1 VQTACYT
8 AQDARSLAGGN
19 RSKAQYTG
27 SAPLQPLW
35 RTIETVLT
43 KRPRFFYG
51 WTIVG
56 AALII
61 MAVGYALRN
70 TFSVFYPVLVEEFG
84 WERGNTA
91 LMFSINILVYGL
103 TAPVAGGLVDRF
115 NPRLVFSLG
124 ACIMG
129 GAVAL
134 CSLATQQWQFY
145 LLYGA
150 TAAIGLSM
158 TGVTPLSAIIAKWFV
173 RNRALAFGIFNMGFG
188 ISLLASPVA
197 QSLISGLGRQQA
209 YVVIGLA
216 AIAIVVPLAVF
227 VLRRSPAEKGT
238 VPDGI
243 PAATDSPVPSHG
255 SSTPVQTAWMRTEWT
270 LKRALRARQFWLL
283 LATDFCLMGLA
294 QQILIAHSVYFFRDM
309 GFAPQSAAT
318 AFSFFGIGCTIG
330 YLFAYLSDRIGR
342 EKVLVPGCLVAAVNA
357 ALLFL
362 IHDPSQ
368 LWLAFGCM
376 LVGGLGL
383 GAAITT
389 FFATVADLFQGKHY
403 GAIQGVMTLGFSL
416 GGAFSPWFA
425 GYLHDITGSYFAAIV
440 VVISALVIDAVLVS
454 LAAPRKLRP
463 VPRAITAAALGREGT
478 A

>member
-1 VQTACYT
+1 
-8 AQDARSLAGGN
+8 
-19 RSKAQYTG
+19 
-27 SAPLQPLW
+27 
-35 RTIETVLT
+35 
-43 KRPRFFYG
+43 
-51 WTIVG
+51 
-56 AALII
+56 

-70 TFSVFYPVLVEEFG
+70 TFSVFYPVLVEDFG

-103 TAPVAGGLVDRF
+103 AAPLAGGLVDRF
-115 NPRLVFSLG
+115 NPRVVFTVG

-197 QSLISGLGRQQA
+197 QSLISSLGRQQA
-209 YVVIGLA
+209 YVAIGLA
-216 AIAIVVPLAVF
+216 AIVIVVPLAVL
-227 VLRRSPAEKGT
+227 VLRRSPEEKGT
-238 VPDGI
+238 VPDGM
-243 PAATDSPVPSHG
+243 PAATESAVPSHG
-255 SSTPVQTAWMRTEWT
+255 SPMPVQTAWMRTEWT

-309 GFAPQSAAT
+309 GFPPQSAAT
-318 AFSFFGIGCTIG
+318 TFSFFGIGLTIG
-330 YLFAYLSDRIGR
+330 YLFAYLSDRVGR
-342 EKVLVPGCLVAAVNA
+342 EQVMIPGCLLAAVSA

-383 GAAITT
+383 GAAVTT
-389 FFATVADLFQGKHY
+389 FFATVADLFQGRHY
-403 GAIQGVMTLGFSL
+403 GTIQGVMTLGFSL
-416 GGAFSPWFA
+416 GGAFSPWLA
-425 GYLHDITGSYFAAIV
+425 GYLHDITGSYFAAII
-440 VVISALVIDAVLVS
+440 VVITALVIDAVLVA
-454 LAAPRKLRP
+454 LVAPRKLRP
-463 VPRAITAAALGREGT
+463 VAGAIKAAATGKEGT

>member
-1 VQTACYT
+1 
-8 AQDARSLAGGN
+8 
-19 RSKAQYTG
+19 
-27 SAPLQPLW
+27 
-35 RTIETVLT
+35 LT

-51 WTIVG
+51 WTIVV

-103 TAPVAGGLVDRF
+103 AAPVAGGLVDRF
-115 NPRLVFSLG
+115 NPRLVFSIG

-150 TAAIGLSM
+150 AAAIGLSM

-197 QSLISGLGRQQA
+197 QSLISALGRQQA
-209 YVVIGLA
+209 YVIIGLA
-216 AIAIVVPLAVF
+216 AIVIVVPLAVLA
-227 VLRRSPAEKGT
+227 LRRSPEEKGT
-238 VPDGI
+238 VPDGM
-243 PAATDSPVPSHG
+243 PAATDSGVPSPG

-283 LATDFCLMGLA
+283 LTTDFCLMGLA
-294 QQILIAHSVYFFRDM
+294 QQILIAHSVYLFRDM

-318 AFSFFGIGCTIG
+318 TFSFFGVGLTIG
-330 YLFAYLSDRIGR
+330 YLFAHVSDRVGR
-342 EKVLVPGCLVAAVNA
+342 ERVMIPGCLLAAA
-357 ALLFL
+357 STTLLLL

-368 LWLAFGCM
+368 LWFALGCM

-389 FFATVADLFQGKHY
+389 FFATIADLFQGRHY
-403 GAIQGVMTLGFSL
+403 GAIQGMMTLGFSL

-440 VVISALVIDAVLVS
+440 VVISALVIGAVLVA
-454 LAAPRKLRP
+454 LVAPSRLRP
-463 VPRAITAAALGREGT
+463 VAGMHRVASGNARGVA
-478 A
+478 